1 MKGQNC
7 PLHRCFAPKDGLASL
22 RASQLGAGSYLNAIK
37 PWPMLFVE
45 SALSMHTMGI
55 GSPLS
60 IQFQVAVMLQLYFKI
75 KRETC
80 SVLPILLAGKLK
92 VTVVHTTRPGEAV
105 TIAELSAQQ
114 YRDVTGIICCGG
126 DGLISEVLWPKCIEL
141 GARLPC
147 VKNYVQNGNWAS
159 RKLPIA
165 VIPAGSDN
173 SLAATLNLWDV
184 YLATMALLKGKPVA
198 MDAMTMHE
206 AELISGTSYR
216 VGRRI
221 AYVHTCVGWGFIGDI
236 LEDIGKHRWMGKPK
250 SVFCAVKKGVSF
262 SVMTHEGACWMEDS
276 IAMPKCNFQR
286 CPRTNGFTCVVCAK
300 AKQASTA
307 VADNSVLD
315 VATWTQLPVRD
326 YAALN
331 IGVHPAHSMSVAKE
345 ARMCPG
351 THIADNSLSVVAV
364 NRVSWIRYVGV
375 MTRIA
380 ADGETFV
387 SLPGVE
393 YNKASKLL
401 LHRAESANNS
411 AFGVDG
417 EIVHPTTHAVLVQV
431 LPGQSLVMQ
440 LSADQFH
447 QVDGFK
453 DPHRHCRQVQCSSTS
468 SCSLEMQT
476 SISVRS
482 VTLKLYCL
490 LPLS

>member
-60 IQFQVAVMLQLYFKI
+60 IQFQV
-75 KRETC
+75 
-80 SVLPILLAGKLK
+80 LPILLAGKLK

-126 DGLISEVLWPKCIEL
+126 DGLISE
-141 GARLPC
+141 
-147 VKNYVQNGNWAS
+147 VQNGNWAS

-276 IAMPKCNFQR
+276 IGPQGLA
-286 CPRTNGFTCVVCAK
+286 G
-300 AKQASTA
+300 
-307 VADNSVLD
+307 
-315 VATWTQLPVRD
+315 
-326 YAALN
+326 YAAL
-331 IGVHPAHSMSVAKE
+331 
-345 ARMCPG
+345 
-351 THIADNSLSVVAV
+351 
-364 NRVSWIRYVGV
+364 Y
-375 MTRIA
+375 RI
-380 ADGETFV
+380 
-387 SLPGVE
+387 P
-393 YNKASKLL
+393 
-401 LHRAESANNS
+401 
-411 AFGVDG
+411 
-417 EIVHPTTHAVLVQV
+417 
-431 LPGQSLVMQ
+431 
-440 LSADQFH
+440 
-447 QVDGFK
+447 
-453 DPHRHCRQVQCSSTS
+453 
-468 SCSLEMQT
+468 
-476 SISVRS
+476 
-482 VTLKLYCL
+482 
-490 LPLS
+490 